1 MEDLASMRYNIINPM
16 ISTFVEQEKKFF
28 GTCFSLINNFYNSMY
43 KLQAQVPYQ
52 KSTYDPMK
60 YTRASKI
67 MEGVDTNS
75 LPAIKMKAKYSYD
88 DYKNNLQR
96 ANSCA
101 TNNISTSTFNNFGNN
116 NGQSLNK
123 KFSFEDYK
131 ARKSSVDYANKNNL
145 NNNNINTN
153 MNININN
160 NNNSSNNP
168 YSYEAYRKR
177 TQSLGNNKRPQIN
190 NNESNQNN
198 YYHKNMNIVMNSIL
212 GDENTS
218 AKNPFG
224 NIRNNP
230 YSSNNNNGSHN
241 PYDVSNNNLN
251 NNNSNNPYSNIFNSS
266 HNNSNSN
273 NNYGSIFG
281 NNQQN
286 NNNNDNNNR
295 FRKPPDKYNF
305 GF

>member
-16 ISTFVEQEKKFF
+16 INTFVEQEKKFF

-43 KLQAQVPYQ
+43 KLQGQVPYQ

-88 DYKNNLQR
+88 DYKNNIQR

-116 NGQSLNK
+116 NSQTLNK

-131 ARKSSVDYANKNNL
+131 MRKSSVDYANKNNS
-145 NNNNINTN
+145 NNNN
-153 MNININN
+153 MNINMNVNN
-160 NNNSSNNP
+160 NENNNNNP

-177 TQSLGNNKRPQIN
+177 TQSLGNSKRPQIN
-190 NNESNQNN
+190 NNDNNQDN
-198 YYHKNMNIVMNSIL
+198 YYNKNINIVMNSIL
-212 GDENTS
+212 GEENTL

-230 YSSNNNNGSHN
+230 YMSNNNNGRHN
-241 PYDVSNNNLN
+241 PYDMSSNNSS

-266 HNNSNSN
+266 NNNSNSN

-286 NNNNDNNNR
+286 NNNDNNNR

>member
-16 ISTFVEQEKKFF
+16 IITFVEQEKKFF
-28 GTCFSLINNFYNSMY
+28 GTCFSLINNFYNGMY
-43 KLQAQVPYQ
+43 KLQGQVPYQ
-52 KSTYDPMK
+52 KSNYDPMK

-116 NGQSLNK
+116 NSQTMNK
-123 KFSFEDYK
+123 KFSFEEYK

-145 NNNNINTN
+145 NNNNMNTN
-153 MNININN
+153 MNINNN
-160 NNNSSNNP
+160 DNNSNNP
-168 YSYEAYRKR
+168 YSYEAYRKM
-177 TQSLGNNKRPQIN
+177 TQSLGNSKRPQIN
-190 NNESNQNN
+190 NNDNNQNN
-198 YYHKNMNIVMNSIL
+198 YYNKNMNIVMNSIL
-212 GDENTS
+212 GEENSS

-230 YSSNNNNGSHN
+230 YSS
-241 PYDVSNNNLN
+241 N

-286 NNNNDNNNR
+286 NNNDNNNR
-295 FRKPPDKYNF
+295 FRKPPNKYNF

>member
-16 ISTFVEQEKKFF
+16 INTFVEQEKKFF

-88 DYKNNLQR
+88 DYKNNIQR
-96 ANSCA
+96 AYSCA

-116 NGQSLNK
+116 NSQTLNK

-131 ARKSSVDYANKNNL
+131 MRKSSVDYANKNNS
-145 NNNNINTN
+145 NNNN
-153 MNININN
+153 MNVNN
-160 NNNSSNNP
+160 NENNNNNP

-177 TQSLGNNKRPQIN
+177 TQSLGNSKRPQIN
-190 NNESNQNN
+190 NNDNNQDN
-198 YYHKNMNIVMNSIL
+198 YYNKNINIVMNSI
-212 GDENTS
+212 
-218 AKNPFG
+218 
-224 NIRNNP
+224 
-230 YSSNNNNGSHN
+230 
-241 PYDVSNNNLN
+241 
-251 NNNSNNPYSNIFNSS
+251 
-266 HNNSNSN
+266 
-273 NNYGSIFG
+273 
-281 NNQQN
+281 
-286 NNNNDNNNR
+286 
-295 FRKPPDKYNF
+295 
-305 GF
+305 

>member
-28 GTCFSLINNFYNSMY
+28 GTCFSLINNFYNGIY
-43 KLQAQVPYQ
+43 KLQSQVPYQ
-52 KSTYDPMK
+52 KSNYDPMK

-88 DYKNNLQR
+88 DYKNNIQR

-101 TNNISTSTFNNFGNN
+101 TNNISISTLNNFGNN
-116 NGQSLNK
+116 NSQTMNK

-131 ARKSSVDYANKNNL
+131 ARKSSVDYSNKNNS
-145 NNNNINTN
+145 NINN
-153 MNININN
+153 MNINKNMNNINN
-160 NNNSSNNP
+160 NDSNP

-177 TQSLGNNKRPQIN
+177 TQSLGNTKRPQIN
-190 NNESNQNN
+190 NNDKYHNN
-198 YYHKNMNIVMNSIL
+198 YYNKNLNTVMKSIL
-212 GDENTS
+212 GEENSS
-218 AKNPFG
+218 ANNPFG
-224 NIRNNP
+224 NIKNNP
-230 YSSNNNNGSHN
+230 YSSNNNNSNN
-241 PYDVSNNNLN
+241 PYDTGNNFSNNNQ
-251 NNNSNNPYSNIFNSS
+251 SNNPYSNIFNSS
-266 HNNSNSN
+266 HSNGNSN

-281 NNQQN
+281 NKGNNQQN
-286 NNNNDNNNR
+286 NNNDINNR

>member
-16 ISTFVEQEKKFF
+16 INTFVEQEKKFF
-28 GTCFSLINNFYNSMY
+28 GTCFSLINNCSNSMY
-43 KLQAQVPYQ
+43 KLQTQVPYQ

-88 DYKNNLQR
+88 DYKNNIQR

-116 NGQSLNK
+116 NSQSINK

-131 ARKSSVDYANKNNL
+131 ARKSSVDFANKNNS
-145 NNNNINTN
+145 NNNN
-153 MNININN
+153 MNINMNVNNNENN
-160 NNNSSNNP
+160 NNNNNP

-177 TQSLGNNKRPQIN
+177 TQSLGNSKRPQIN
-190 NNESNQNN
+190 NNDNNQNN
-198 YYHKNMNIVMNSIL
+198 NYYNKNINIVMNSIL
-212 GDENTS
+212 GEENTL

-224 NIRNNP
+224 SIRNNP
-230 YSSNNNNGSHN
+230 YSSNNNNGRIN
-241 PYDVSNNNLN
+241 PYDMSNNSN

-266 HNNSNSN
+266 NNNSNSN
-273 NNYGSIFG
+273 NNFGSIFG
-281 NNQQN
+281 NNQQ